1 MQHTRENTI
10 KHNDII
16 NTLTRRA
23 LGAQTSMANSPVC
36 YDIQICKH
44 IHYIYDYISK
54 TVRIMPKY
62 GYAQLKPYLSCAFMQ
77 QFEVMSASCVY

>member
-36 YDIQICKH
+36 YDI
-44 IHYIYDYISK
+44 YDYISK

-62 GYAQLKPYLSCAFMQ
+62 GYAQLKPYLGCAFMQ